1 MRKLIV
7 SLLTVSGLILGM
19 ATVQAQPNCQN
30 LNIANP
36 MGSFVGTFCIDL
48 TASPITI
55 TLDGTAKVAKTGN
68 SYGVVADATVSGT
81 PGNYTTAGSV
91 TISLPDGSTKTF
103 TFACS
108 APTPLMAETAFVGKT
123 INTALSQLPPPKT
136 VHPFRAPIA
145 PTVGLQ

>member
-19 ATVQAQPNCQN
+19 RTVQAQPNCQN
-30 LNIANP
+30 INIANP
-36 MGSFVGTFCIDL
+36 MGSFVGTFCIDM

-55 TLDGTAKVAKTGN
+55 TLDGSAKVAKTGS
-68 SYGVVADATVSGT
+68 SYGVVADATVTGT

-91 TISLPDGSTKTF
+91 IITLPDGSTKTI
-103 TFACS
+103 TFACPGS
-108 APTPLMAETAFVGKT
+108 TPLTAETAFVGRT

-136 VHPFRAPIA
+136 VHPFRAPKA
-145 PTVGLQ
+145 PTTGLQ